1 MPLTSMPK
9 NIKVK
14 QTHRRTVP
22 VIFILV
28 FLVNS
33 LCTLWLAH
41 LLYLTTPSS
50 TDADNRGKKN
60 HALLY
65 TLVHFH
71 NALYDRKLNV
81 FRV

>member
-50 TDADNRGKKN
+50 TDADNREKKTMPCYILWCTFIMPYMTGN
-60 HALLY
+60 
-65 TLVHFH
+65 
-71 NALYDRKLNV
+71 
-81 FRV
+81 